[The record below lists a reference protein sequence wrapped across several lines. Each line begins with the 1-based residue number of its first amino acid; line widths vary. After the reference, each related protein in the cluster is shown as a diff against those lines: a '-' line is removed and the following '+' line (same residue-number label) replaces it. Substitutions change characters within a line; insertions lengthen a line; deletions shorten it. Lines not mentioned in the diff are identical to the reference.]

1 MPRKQKLQFHGI
13 SESLSRNSRIWDE
26 LPTCCLSQ
34 INRVRLSII
43 QFHPLPRSTV
53 ISVFSRTMILAYQGV
68 PYLNDQKMKRM
79 QLYHGFKCSTGLF
92 LHELWS
98 GDNWGKLFGT
108 ISLVIR
114 QGHPLKLR
122 VKKQKSRRTHPIWLE
137 IIPEKIAIKHHNIH
151 KTKPLHYSCS

>member
-98 GDNWGKLFGT
+98 GDNCQGIIKDFRVGKLFGT

-122 VKKQKSRRTHPIWLE
+122 VKKQKSRRKAEELIRFDSRLYLR
-137 IIPEKIAIKHHNIH
+137 K
-151 KTKPLHYSCS
+151 